1 MPENKTCCIA
11 FKALQQFL
19 SFMNCRKLLLTF
31 FLCFLFLMTNA
42 QTTKYSNEFLSLGVG
57 ARGLAMANTM
67 TSLSNDVTSAYW
79 NPAGLVR
86 MERPYQLSAM
96 HAAYFANIAKY
107 DYIGVA
113 YKIDNKQAVALTWIR
128 FGVDNIMNTTELI
141 DKQGNIDYNRIE
153 FFSAA
158 DNAFLLSYA
167 YNFEKA
173 KGLSVG
179 ANAKIIR
186 RTIGKF
192 AGAWGFGLDA
202 GIQYNIKGWQMGAM
216 LKDVTS
222 TFNAWNYDLS
232 DRMIQVFRE
241 TGNEIP
247 ENSLE
252 LTLPKLNI
260 GFGKYVNFGKGF
272 NGTFAIDF
280 DCTFDRKRNTLIKSN
295 AISMDPHFGM
305 EFAYKTI
312 VAIRAGIGNFQQ
324 IPYFDGKTKFT
335 CQINLG
341 IGIGI
346 KDIVFVDYTY
356 TDLGNLSVGSYSH
369 VFSLKVAMASF
380 KRKSKNE

>member
-1 MPENKTCCIA
+1 MSYKKFSLI
-11 FKALQQFL
+11 FFL
-19 SFMNCRKLLLTF
+19 SFSFLLS
-31 FLCFLFLMTNA
+31 NA
-42 QTTKYSNEFLSLGVG
+42 QVVKYSNEFLSLGVG

-86 MERPYQLSAM
+86 MERPYQLSVM
-96 HAAYFANIAKY
+96 HAEYFAGIAKY
-107 DYIGVA
+107 DYIGA
-113 YKIDNKQAVALTWIR
+113 GYRIDNKQAVAFSWIR

-141 DKQGNIDYNRIE
+141 DNQGNVDYNRISY
-153 FFSAA
+153 FSAA

-173 KGLSVG
+173 KGLSLG

-202 GIQYNIKGWQMGAM
+202 GIQYNNKGWQVGAM

-222 TFNAWNYDLS
+222 TFNAWTYDLTPKV
-232 DRMIQVFRE
+232 IEVFERE
-241 TGNEIP
+241 GNEIP

-252 LTLPKLNI
+252 LTIPKLNI
-260 GFGKYVNFGKGF
+260 GAGKYVELGKGF

-280 DCTFDRKRNTLIKSN
+280 DCTFDGKRNMLIRSN
-295 AISMDPHFGM
+295 VLSIDPHFGM

-312 VAIRAGIGNFQQ
+312 VALRAGIGNFQQ
-324 IPYFDGKTKFT
+324 VPYFDGKNKFS
-335 CQINLG
+335 CQINFG
-341 IGIGI
+341 IGVGI
-346 KDIVFVDYTY
+346 KDIVFIDYAF
-356 TDLGNLSVGSYSH
+356 TDLGGLSVALHSH
-369 VFSLKVAMASF
+369 VFSLKVAIESF
-380 KRKSKNE
+380 RRNNKKSAETY